1 MDQYENNQKKFN
13 SYVFLS
19 TFARALIE
27 TFIPLL
33 LFKFGYSLKEVVFY
47 FFIYNLIELILT
59 YPLVYIATKKGNKV
73 LAIFGFLAFIL
84 LQVYLNNMVYG
95 TIYLVII
102 AFLYALYRTGYWLSR
117 RYFNLKVIHKK
128 HISSTYS
135 IVTIINQ
142 VALVF
147 AGYMGALFLDNIST
161 FALTIVA
168 GILYIVSIIPLFMFK
183 FEHDNTNTDVKLNM
197 CKTFKEIPFSNLYL
211 FGSYEILN
219 VLKFFFTLYL
229 FIYVKETYQTV
240 GLFNVITNLSII
252 IFAYFYGKKTDGK
265 KNYLKLSIFL
275 TGAVYLLKANALGV
289 FLVIV
294 SLIEGIAIK
303 MYELSINKE
312 LYTLSKKFEYN
323 NYNLM
328 YELLCK
334 IFRGIVLFISYFF
347 IAGRFENDLIIMIY
361 ISVAIILLGLLFG
374 IKKVRKKEFKF
385 EETE

>member
-1 MDQYENNQKKFN
+1 MDEHEKNQTKFN

-33 LFKFGYSLKEVVFY
+33 LFKFGYSLKEVVLY

-84 LQVYLNNMVYG
+84 LQVYLNNMIYS
-95 TIYLVII
+95 TYYLVII

-168 GILYIVSIIPLFMFK
+168 GILYIISIIPLFMFK
-183 FEHDNTNTDVKLNM
+183 FEHDNTNTDVKLNLR
-197 CKTFKEIPFSNLYL
+197 KTFKEIPFSNLYL

-294 SLIEGIAIK
+294 SL
-303 MYELSINKE
+303 S
-312 LYTLSKKFEYN
+312 
-323 NYNLM
+323 
-328 YELLCK
+328 
-334 IFRGIVLFISYFF
+334 
-347 IAGRFENDLIIMIY
+347 
-361 ISVAIILLGLLFG
+361 
-374 IKKVRKKEFKF
+374 
-385 EETE
+385 

>member
-1 MDQYENNQKKFN
+1 MDQYEKIQKKFN

-197 CKTFKEIPFSNLYL
+197 RKTFKEIPFSNLYL

-252 IFAYFYGKKTDGK
+252 IFDYFYGK

>member
-1 MDQYENNQKKFN
+1 MDALEKNQKKFN

-33 LFKFGYSLKEVVFY
+33 LFKFGYSLKEVVLY
-47 FFIYNLIELILT
+47 FFIYNLIELIIT

-73 LAIFGFLAFIL
+73 LAIFGFVAFIL
-84 LQVYLNNMVYG
+84 LQVYLNNMIHN
-95 TIYLVII
+95 IYYLIII

-117 RYFNLKVIHKK
+117 RYFNLKIIQKK

-147 AGYMGALFLDNIST
+147 AGYMGALFLDNLST
-161 FALTIVA
+161 LSLTIVA
-168 GILYIVSIIPLFMFK
+168 GILYVISIIPLFMFK
-183 FEHDNTNTDVKLNM
+183 FEHDNTNTDVKLEM
-197 CKTFKEIPFSNLYL
+197 RKTFKEIPFSNIYL

-275 TGAVYLLKANALGV
+275 TGGVYLLKANALGI

-328 YELLCK
+328 YEFLCK
-334 IFRGIVLFISYFF
+334 VFRGIVLFISYFF
-347 IAGRFENDLIIMIY
+347 IAGRFENDLAIMIY
-361 ISVAIILLGLLFG
+361 ISVALIMLGLLFN
-374 IKKVRKKEFKF
+374 IKKIRKKEFKF